1 VIPEGGPQTGE
12 GGAANSAGH
21 GELLAVG
28 FAALIG
34 AGAAAGGGIS
44 RRRRRPAVGFGPDD
58 ADAGEG
64 QRSGDE

>member
-12 GGAANSAGH
+12 GGAATSPGH
-21 GELLAVG
+21 GQLLAVG

-44 RRRRRPAVGFGPDD
+44 RRRRPAVGFGPDD
-58 ADAGEG
+58 ADACEG